1 MGKILAKELK
11 LKFVEV
17 LNMIDGFS
25 YEEGNPFLITISGNM
40 FYVFL
45 KNISPAYFVNLPDI
59 TRVQLPYSDHF
70 NQIIKENVTF
80 VILGYDTES
89 DTFVGWNP
97 ERIKQRL
104 NAKGNISLYSRKS
117 LQEKVPPLEF
127 SFGSLSNGEKIVLF
141 RREMLPNFFSQIQ
154 GLFST
159 EDLSKDFEEFEQ
171 LEPEELPDV
180 EDKIYEIKDKS
191 LLDKIDPV
199 LQKDRVLEAVKM
211 CGEHYK
217 DKHKGMKFRDWFNLV
232 EDVYKRLN
240 GFVAADVKP
249 VNVPQAHKKQVTVAA
264 WGVRCIPRISM
275 RLKLDFVRHSKT
287 VYSDAKGD
295 SFLICMVSKKYQV
308 PKNHYWFAYTSKHES
323 VFEGKGGHIAFGC
336 ESEANIILIPYTE
349 YAKLFPQMNKT
360 TREGYCFW
368 HVHITETDGKYILEL
383 SGGKKVDV
391 SQYLV

>member
-45 KNISPAYFVNLPDI
+45 KNISPAYFANLPDI

-117 LQEKVPPLEF
+117 LQEKVPPYEF

-171 LEPEELPDV
+171 LEPEELPEV
-180 EDKIYEIKDKS
+180 EDKIYEIKDQG
-191 LLDKIDPV
+191 LLEKIKPI
-199 LQKDRVLEAVKM
+199 LQKDRVLEAVKI
-211 CGEHYK
+211 CGEYYK
-217 DKHKGMKFRDWFNLV
+217 DKYKAMKFRDWFNLV

-249 VNVPQAHKKQVTVAA
+249 ISVPQAPKKQVTAAA
-264 WGVRCIPRISM
+264 WGARCIPRISM
-275 RLKLDFVRHSKT
+275 RLKLDFVRHSQT
-287 VYSDAKGD
+287 VYSDSKGD
-295 SFLICMVSKKYQV
+295 SILICLVSKKYQI
-308 PKNHYWFAYTSKHES
+308 PRNHYWFGYTSKQAS
-323 VFEGKGGHIAFGC
+323 VFDGKGGYIAFGC
-336 ESEANIILIPYTE
+336 ESEANIVLIPYLE
-349 YAKLFPQMNKT
+349 FAKLFPQMNKT
-360 TREGYCFW
+360 VKEDYCYW

-383 SGGKKVDV
+383 RGGNKVDV